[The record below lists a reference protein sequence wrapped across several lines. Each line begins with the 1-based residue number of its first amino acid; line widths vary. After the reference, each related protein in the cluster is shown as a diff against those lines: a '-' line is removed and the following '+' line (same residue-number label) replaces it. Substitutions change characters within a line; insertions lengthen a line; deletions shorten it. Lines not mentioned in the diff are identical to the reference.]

1 MAQHFEQEWLP
12 RAHKDVLGELVE
24 WWEDAT
30 NGRNAFF
37 VRLATPE
44 DWGVERVLRALTNAL
59 VSAQPDDEQF
69 FEHLSPGESALSVRD
84 PSAFPSFV
92 AFGVSCASGIKA
104 VQPDLI
110 EFQKQL
116 SEWQDDLRAADSLET
131 NRGRRLAGLDQL
143 QSAAEILA
151 TAVGATVVG
160 AGLTLAGAVRGQ
172 YQSSADFKRRFN
184 IYSLESRRTD
194 RCAHSLAFLSRR
206 APLLVTVQDA
216 DLASREF
223 VEFLTELLDQPDA
236 RILVVLACESGVEVE
251 WAEKVRARVPIYSI
265 DVSEV
270 TPRVLRSE
278 IQGLAGSSGNAAFVE
293 AAAGRFES
301 LGALTRFADTPAVW
315 VALEAGAL
323 STSEIVVWRDPAKT
337 LDTMLKEDG
346 RVLAAAAVVGPL
358 VPTIWLDQL
367 ETAHLSDSLGRLVM
381 SGWLRETTTDM
392 FRFASESVRLSA
404 RDRATRYLTVGEW
417 EALELGAAE
426 ALRAALEPE
435 QASSDAALWHLAERA
450 AQVDDP
456 PTELIQHAAAVAT
469 LAGAYRTASILYR
482 AHDSEFGVDPSGVV
496 QRIEAIVDGNA
507 QAADPISIVV
517 AGLLRLSFTVTG
529 WEQTADQVAA
539 ALGEMSATS
548 RPDDLASWWFE
559 LGERLA
565 EHGHVDRAQDAAS
578 RAAALT
584 QRWEAKVRAFIESLS
599 AGFVYEQRLLDRL
612 ESEYSEAVEARVSPE
627 SLDDLHD
634 EAGRLALEL
643 GHWKQG
649 IWHWEM
655 VATIRDR
662 VLGTD
667 HPHTEIAQMN
677 LGLAYFQDGR
687 FGEAITQLERIV
699 PNIEGSG
706 VHTHSNAPRTRI
718 NLGPADLNATKV
730 RMNLGLAYLFN
741 GRVREAIS
749 ILEQVVPDFESG
761 SGPDHHDTLRARM
774 NLGLAY
780 LGDQRPT
787 EAISILEQV
796 VPDFES
802 RSGPDHHETIKARM
816 NLGLAYL
823 EDQRTNE
830 AISILEQVVPD
841 FESGSGPDHHET
853 IKARMNLGRAYHDD
867 QRTNEAIS
875 ILEQVVSDF
884 ESNAGVDHP
893 DTVGARAILARTYR
907 DDGRIKDA
915 VTLGERVLTQRERT
929 LGADHQ
935 YTMAARAILARTYRD
950 DGRINDAVTLGEQ
963 ILTGRERTL
972 GADHPDTITSREML
986 AWLFVR
992 AERVRDAVTLFEQA
1006 VIDRER
1012 TLGVGHPDTIAA
1024 RSLLANLAKLIGESE
1039 TPSPSG
1045 SRSSRTENVSS
1056 EPTTPK
1062 PSEGHQPRV

>member
-1 MAQHFEQEWLP
+1 M
-12 RAHKDVLGELVE
+12 
-24 WWEDAT
+24 
-30 NGRNAFF
+30 
-37 VRLATPE
+37 
-44 DWGVERVLRALTNAL
+44 
-59 VSAQPDDEQF
+59 
-69 FEHLSPGESALSVRD
+69 
-84 PSAFPSFV
+84 
-92 AFGVSCASGIKA
+92 
-104 VQPDLI
+104 
-110 EFQKQL
+110 
-116 SEWQDDLRAADSLET
+116 
-131 NRGRRLAGLDQL
+131 
-143 QSAAEILA
+143 
-151 TAVGATVVG
+151 
-160 AGLTLAGAVRGQ
+160 
-172 YQSSADFKRRFN
+172 
-184 IYSLESRRTD
+184 
-194 RCAHSLAFLSRR
+194 
-206 APLLVTVQDA
+206 
-216 DLASREF
+216 
-223 VEFLTELLDQPDA
+223 
-236 RILVVLACESGVEVE
+236 
-251 WAEKVRARVPIYSI
+251 
-265 DVSEV
+265 
-270 TPRVLRSE
+270 
-278 IQGLAGSSGNAAFVE
+278 
-293 AAAGRFES
+293 
-301 LGALTRFADTPAVW
+301 
-315 VALEAGAL
+315 
-323 STSEIVVWRDPAKT
+323 
-337 LDTMLKEDG
+337 
-346 RVLAAAAVVGPL
+346 
-358 VPTIWLDQL
+358 
-367 ETAHLSDSLGRLVM
+367 
-381 SGWLRETTTDM
+381 
-392 FRFASESVRLSA
+392 
-404 RDRATRYLTVGEW
+404 
-417 EALELGAAE
+417 
-426 ALRAALEPE
+426 
-435 QASSDAALWHLAERA
+435 
-450 AQVDDP
+450 
-456 PTELIQHAAAVAT
+456 IQHAAAVAT

-780 LGDQRPT
+780 L
-787 EAISILEQV
+787 
-796 VPDFES
+796 
-802 RSGPDHHETIKARM
+802 
-816 NLGLAYL
+816 